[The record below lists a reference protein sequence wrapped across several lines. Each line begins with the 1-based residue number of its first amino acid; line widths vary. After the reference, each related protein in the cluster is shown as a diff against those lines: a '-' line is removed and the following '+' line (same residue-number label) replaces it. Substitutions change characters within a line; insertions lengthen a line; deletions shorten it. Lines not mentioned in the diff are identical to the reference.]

1 MSGVTDPIADM
12 LTRVRN
18 AHNAG
23 HDVVMIPPSNLKV
36 AIARTLKDEGF
47 IRDFDVVRSQPHRM
61 LRLRLVYTGRKDP
74 VIRGLKRVSKPGRR
88 VYAKAD
94 QVPKVLNGLGVAIL
108 TTPKGII
115 TDREARKL
123 KTGGEVLCYIW

>member
-1 MSGVTDPIADM
+1 MSMTDPIADM

-18 AHNAG
+18 ACQAQHTKVEVPG
-23 HDVVMIPPSNLKV
+23 SKLKKE
-36 AIARTLKDEGF
+36 IARILLDQKFISNFAYIEDDKQGVIKMYLKYGASGE
-47 IRDFDVVRSQPHRM
+47 
-61 LRLRLVYTGRKDP
+61 P
-74 VIRGLKRVSKPGRR
+74 VISAIKRISKPGRR
-88 VYAKAD
+88 VYVKAD
-94 QVPKVLNGLGVAIL
+94 HVPKVLNGLGVAIL

>member
-1 MSGVTDPIADM
+1 KYGPSG
-12 LTRVRN
+12 
-18 AHNAG
+18 
-23 HDVVMIPPSNLKV
+23 
-36 AIARTLKDEGF
+36 E
-47 IRDFDVVRSQPHRM
+47 
-61 LRLRLVYTGRKDP
+61 P
-74 VIRGLKRVSKPGRR
+74 VISAIKRISKPGRR

>member
-1 MSGVTDPIADM
+1 MSMTDPIADM

-18 AHNAG
+18 ACQAQHT
-23 HDVVMIPPSNLKV
+23 KV
-36 AIARTLKDEGF
+36 EVPGSKIKKEIARILLDQKFISNFAYIEDDKQGVIKMYLKYGTSGE
-47 IRDFDVVRSQPHRM
+47 
-61 LRLRLVYTGRKDP
+61 P
-74 VIRGLKRVSKPGRR
+74 VISAIKRISKPGRR
-88 VYAKAD
+88 VYVKAD